1 MFFLFFLSFFLFV
14 FSSLFFLLFSFI
26 CKQAPPDY
34 ALIVAIVVISTMCCI
49 ITVAVG
55 VYVYKHR
62 EHHEKEH
69 VKTVELHRDW
79 RVMQT
84 MSKRMYYFNP
94 ETGETSWT
102 PPSNA
107 KVVEAPN
114 AVTDGEGHYLPPGW
128 HEGEHE
134 GEIFYFHDDG
144 ESTSWEVPDWIPH
157 GWTADDSNLQ
167 SASKGHN
174 RTATTHVVD
183 SNEHTW
189 VVAEAEAGQKYYFNE
204 ATETSSWHKPEGM
217 SIYGDF
223 GADDGAGNNGDVAVA
238 MEINPMR
245 H

>member
-1 MFFLFFLSFFLFV
+1 
-14 FSSLFFLLFSFI
+14 
-26 CKQAPPDY
+26 
-34 ALIVAIVVISTMCCI
+34 MCCI

-134 GEIFYFHDDG
+134 GEGSGRG
-144 ESTSWEVPDWIPH
+144 EVLVEEEEGEVGEQGGGVEGEGGEACNQVEIGAVLDFCAVE
-157 GWTADDSNLQ
+157 GRGEGKGK
-167 SASKGHN
+167 SKMMFE
-174 RTATTHVVD
+174 
-183 SNEHTW
+183 S
-189 VVAEAEAGQKYYFNE
+189 
-204 ATETSSWHKPEGM
+204 
-217 SIYGDF
+217 
-223 GADDGAGNNGDVAVA
+223 
-238 MEINPMR
+238 
-245 H
+245 